1 VTGLETESTH
11 APLNSATLI
20 LASASPRRR
29 ELLAQA
35 GFDFEVITA
44 DVPELRKPGEDPI
57 RFVTRLAR
65 EKAEAVISREGVP
78 PDAIVLGAD
87 TIVLVD
93 EEVLGKPRDTADAAR
108 MLRLLSGR
116 THQVITGVCLAKG
129 RERQRAA
136 EVTFVRFT
144 TLSDEEIEAYVATG
158 EPLDKAG
165 AYAIQG
171 RAGRWVPRIH
181 GCYFNVVGLPL
192 ALVSSMI
199 EAMQGG
205 PPSPLP
211 QREATS

>member
-1 VTGLETESTH
+1 MSL
-11 APLNSATLI
+11 PPRPLI

-29 ELLAQA
+29 ELLMQA
-35 GFDFEVITA
+35 GFAFESAVA
-44 DVPELRKPGEDPI
+44 NVPEVRNPGEDAI

-65 EKAEAVISREGVP
+65 EKAEAVAAQPSLQAN
-78 PDAIVLGAD
+78 DAIVLGAD
-87 TIVLVD
+87 TVVVVD
-93 EEVLGKPRDTADAAR
+93 DEVLGKPRDAADAAR

-116 THQVITGVCLAKG
+116 THQVITGVCLVKG
-129 RERQRAA
+129 AEKQSAA

-171 RAGRWVPRIH
+171 RAAKWVPRIQ

-199 EAMQGG
+199 EAM
-205 PPSPLP
+205 
-211 QREATS
+211 R

>member
-1 VTGLETESTH
+1 VTGLDR
-11 APLNSATLI
+11 LV

-35 GFDFEVITA
+35 GFTFDVISADIPEV
-44 DVPELRKPGEDPI
+44 RKPGEDPI

-65 EKAEAVISREGVP
+65 EKAEAVLASHPVTADTMI
-78 PDAIVLGAD
+78 LGAD

-93 EEVLGKPRDTADAAR
+93 DEVLGKPQDAADAAR
-108 MLRLLSGR
+108 MLRLLSGQ

-136 EVTFVRFT
+136 EVTFVRFA
-144 TLSDEEIEAYVATG
+144 TLSDEEIAEYVATG

-171 RAGRWVPRIH
+171 RAGRWVLRIH

-199 EAMQGG
+199 EGMQEN
-205 PPSPLP
+205 P
-211 QREATS
+211 RT